1 MRDAIQQ
8 EEQNTMLLAES
19 DGCAVWQLR
28 NETGEGTV
36 TCYTIFPGVELRFR
50 DLHMTHCVCGKT
62 DDRMRLTIEHCR
74 EGRMAYALGE
84 GAFSYVS
91 VGEMKLENGAS
102 CSQKLD
108 LPSGHYHGLVVTL
121 DPEQASRSLPNVMAG
136 FSVTPAAILRRFALN
151 KTPKVVACTEQ
162 LAHIFEEMYRVPE
175 KARISYFQI
184 KILELLLAL
193 DSMTPPKENA
203 AHPYFYK
210 TQLEKPRPCAIFSP
224 SISPKTS
231 RRKSFLHDSILR

>member
-84 GAFSYVS
+84 GRETRVQDPQRCAGRS
-91 VGEMKLENGAS
+91 G
-102 CSQKLD
+102 QKNEFINQY
-108 LPSGHYHGLVVTL
+108 PVQQGS
-121 DPEQASRSLPNVMAG
+121 DPNR
-136 FSVTPAAILRRFALN
+136 
-151 KTPKVVACTEQ
+151 
-162 LAHIFEEMYRVPE
+162 
-175 KARISYFQI
+175 
-184 KILELLLAL
+184 
-193 DSMTPPKENA
+193 
-203 AHPYFYK
+203 
-210 TQLEKPRPCAIFSP
+210 KPRYGWLP
-224 SISPKTS
+224 
-231 RRKSFLHDSILR
+231 FLIA

>member
-84 GAFSYVS
+84 GAFFYVS
-91 VGEMKLENGAS
+91 AGEMKLENGAS

-108 LPSGHYHGLVVTL
+108 LPAITMDSW
-121 DPEQASRSLPNVMAG
+121 SRSTRSRPRVPCRTSWRAFPLPR
-136 FSVTPAAILRRFALN
+136 RRFCAAL
-151 KTPKVVACTEQ
+151 
-162 LAHIFEEMYRVPE
+162 R
-175 KARISYFQI
+175 
-184 KILELLLAL
+184 
-193 DSMTPPKENA
+193 
-203 AHPYFYK
+203 
-210 TQLEKPRPCAIFSP
+210 
-224 SISPKTS
+224 
-231 RRKSFLHDSILR
+231 

>member
-19 DGCAVWQLR
+19 GGCAVWQLR

-91 VGEMKLENGAS
+91 AGEMKLENGAS

-136 FSVTPAAILRRFALN
+136 FSVTPAAILRRCTRPRLC
-151 KTPKVVACTEQ
+151 VAR
-162 LAHIFEEMYRVPE
+162 HM
-175 KARISYFQI
+175 
-184 KILELLLAL
+184 
-193 DSMTPPKENA
+193 A
-203 AHPYFYK
+203 ADG
-210 TQLEKPRPCAIFSP
+210 
-224 SISPKTS
+224 S
-231 RRKSFLHDSILR
+231 RRKASRTV

>member
-108 LPSGHYHGLVVTL
+108 LPSGLTM
-121 DPEQASRSLPNVMAG
+121 DSWSRSTGAG
-136 FSVTPAAILRRFALN
+136 LAFPAERHGGLFRYPGGDFAPL
-151 KTPKVVACTEQ
+151 
-162 LAHIFEEMYRVPE
+162 
-175 KARISYFQI
+175 
-184 KILELLLAL
+184 
-193 DSMTPPKENA
+193 
-203 AHPYFYK
+203 
-210 TQLEKPRPCAIFSP
+210 CAE
-224 SISPKTS
+224 
-231 RRKSFLHDSILR
+231 

>member
-91 VGEMKLENGAS
+91 AGEMKLENGAS

-121 DPEQASRSLPNVMAG
+121 DPEQASRSLLNVMAG
-136 FSVTPAAILRRFALN
+136 FSVTPAPLCA
-151 KTPKVVACTEQ
+151 EQ
-162 LAHIFEEMYRVPE
+162 
-175 KARISYFQI
+175 
-184 KILELLLAL
+184 
-193 DSMTPPKENA
+193 NA
-203 AHPYFYK
+203 
-210 TQLEKPRPCAIFSP
+210 
-224 SISPKTS
+224 
-231 RRKSFLHDSILR
+231 

>member
-91 VGEMKLENGAS
+91 AGEMKLENGAS

-108 LPSGHYHGLVVTL
+108 LPSGHYHGLMVTL

-151 KTPKVVACTEQ
+151 KTPRSLRARSGSRTSLRKCTACRKKRVFP
-162 LAHIFEEMYRVPE
+162 IFKSKYW
-175 KARISYFQI
+175 S
-184 KILELLLAL
+184 
-193 DSMTPPKENA
+193 
-203 AHPYFYK
+203 
-210 TQLEKPRPCAIFSP
+210 CC
-224 SISPKTS
+224 S
-231 RRKSFLHDSILR
+231 RSTA

>member
-121 DPEQASRSLPNVMAG
+121 DPEQGLA
-136 FSVTPAAILRRFALN
+136 FPAERHGGLFRYPGGDFAPL
-151 KTPKVVACTEQ
+151 
-162 LAHIFEEMYRVPE
+162 
-175 KARISYFQI
+175 
-184 KILELLLAL
+184 
-193 DSMTPPKENA
+193 
-203 AHPYFYK
+203 
-210 TQLEKPRPCAIFSP
+210 CAE
-224 SISPKTS
+224 
-231 RRKSFLHDSILR
+231 

>member
-91 VGEMKLENGAS
+91 AGEMKLENGAS

-108 LPSGHYHGLVVTL
+108 LPSGHYHGLMVTL

-151 KTPKVVACTEQ
+151 KTPKVIACTERVCG
-162 LAHIFEEMYRVPE
+162 LLRKCTACRKKRVFHIFKSKYW
-175 KARISYFQI
+175 S
-184 KILELLLAL
+184 
-193 DSMTPPKENA
+193 
-203 AHPYFYK
+203 
-210 TQLEKPRPCAIFSP
+210 CC
-224 SISPKTS
+224 S
-231 RRKSFLHDSILR
+231 RSTA